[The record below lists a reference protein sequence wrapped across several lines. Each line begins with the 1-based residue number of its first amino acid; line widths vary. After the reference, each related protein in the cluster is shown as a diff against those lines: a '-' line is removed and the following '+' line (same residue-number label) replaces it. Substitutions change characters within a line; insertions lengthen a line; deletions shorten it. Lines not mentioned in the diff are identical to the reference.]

1 MKIINCFSFIILAS
15 FLSFTGCAISNNI
28 HKNINRTV
36 EPEQYPQINI
46 EPGNKLDELDKIV
59 FRHKLIYLDGLSSET
74 LEWLEWYNTLS
85 PDEKNSINSIPSDL
99 YYRMLFSSTIITE
112 TEDADY

>member
-1 MKIINCFSFIILAS
+1 MKIINWVPIIILTTDI
-15 FLSFTGCAISNNI
+15 LFTGCASSNS
-28 HKNINRTV
+28 INKTV
-36 EPEQYPQINI
+36 EPEQYPSINI
-46 EPGNKLDELDKIV
+46 EPEIELEELDKIV
-59 FRHKLIYLDGLSSET
+59 FRHKLIYLDGLSSDT

-85 PDEKNSINSIPSDL
+85 PDEKNSINSITSDL

>member
-1 MKIINCFSFIILAS
+1 MKIINWVPIIILTTDI
-15 FLSFTGCAISNNI
+15 LFTGCASSNS
-28 HKNINRTV
+28 INKTV
-36 EPEQYPQINI
+36 ESEQYPSINI
-46 EPGNKLDELDKIV
+46 EPEIELDELDKIV

-112 TEDADY
+112 TEEADY